1 MTSGTTFEFSGGA
14 LCLDFANTWGNR
26 GDPGA
31 DRLGS
36 YQDLV
41 RWARQGDLIDNQGAL
56 RLGRAAEESSRTAGR
71 VLSQAIALREA
82 VYDLFSALAR
92 GDDPDPAAIDGL
104 NRVLAS
110 ALPRLRLAPGGACC
124 RWRWS
129 GPEDALDR
137 MLWPV
142 ARSAADLL
150 TSELVGRVRECASP
164 SCSWLFL
171 DRSRNGRRKWCDMAT
186 CGNRAKARRY
196 YRRHRVGVKGKT
208 GPRG

>member
-1 MTSGTTFEFSGGA
+1 MTSTTTFAFSAGA

-26 GDPGA
+26 GDPCA

-36 YQDLV
+36 YPDLV
-41 RWARQGDLIDNQGAL
+41 NWACQGDLIDDRGAL
-56 RLGRAAEESSRTAGR
+56 RLERAAGKSSRATGR
-71 VLSQAIALREA
+71 VFDQAVALREA
-82 VYDLFSALAR
+82 VYGVFSALAR
-92 GDDPDPAAIDGL
+92 GDDPDPAAIDVL
-104 NRVLAS
+104 NRLLAS

-124 RWRWS
+124 RWQWS
-129 GPEDALDR
+129 GPEDSLDR

-196 YRRHRVGVKGKT
+196 YRRHRPGRGVEAEADG
-208 GPRG
+208 